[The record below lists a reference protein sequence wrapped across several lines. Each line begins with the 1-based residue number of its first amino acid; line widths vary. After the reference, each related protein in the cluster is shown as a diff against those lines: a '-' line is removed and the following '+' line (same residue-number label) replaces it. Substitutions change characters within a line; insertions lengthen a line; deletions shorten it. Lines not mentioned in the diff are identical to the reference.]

1 VASKPLVSEETKRVL
16 AQRQA
21 EFTAL
26 SKHPSWP
33 EFEAE
38 VGRKVTRLEKVILA
52 RVLNS
57 TTEFSQREID
67 YMRGFVNGMKWLV
80 AVPAGA
86 EARLE
91 NYLLAQE
98 RKARHQQ
105 RSEE

>member
-1 VASKPLVSEETKRVL
+1 ML

-38 VGRKVTRLEKVILA
+38 VGRKITRLEKVILS
-52 RVLNS
+52 RVLSS
-57 TTEFSQREID
+57 TTEFTQREID

-86 EARLE
+86 EQRLE
-91 NYLLAQE
+91 NYLREQE
-98 RKARHQQ
+98 RKARYER